1 MNSGGTLR
9 PRALARI
16 STCFG
21 ERMRLGDDV
30 IATEAEALQRGY
42 RSRLIIAPMALGAAG
57 RERVAGHDVAG
68 LAGRASPDRAA
79 PCGCP

>member
-1 MNSGGTLR
+1 MNSCGTLR
-9 PRALARI
+9 PRALARS

-21 ERMRLGDDV
+21 ERIVSAMTSSRRQ
-30 IATEAEALQRGY
+30 TEALQRGY

-68 LAGRASPDRAA
+68 MRGLRLA
-79 PCGCP
+79 